1 MAIKAF
7 TVPGSDDQ
15 SHKWDVALGSDPKPH
30 PRAAKNAEP
39 LKTIMKDPED
49 EARQRFQDYISNKDA
64 YTPITNGC
72 LIQGSRV
79 PFSVYSLQENSL
91 VTVCSGS
98 LISPGVISK
107 DMTQDSGHLLIEATH
122 LQKYAGYLSQVME
135 KYDPSSSIGIAVVH
149 EKSKIVMKDVFEGA
163 LDDEKIKAVTETAN
177 DMVEGILM
185 RDEVLNE
192 LLTIKRHDYQNYVHS
207 VNVAVL
213 SLSLGKNLGLNKET
227 LQYLGI
233 GAFLHDIG
241 KREVPKEILG
251 KIGLLTEAEYKV
263 YKRHVIEGVK
273 MLESTWKIPTPS
285 IAAVS
290 QHHERLN
297 GTGYPNAISDKQIE
311 IFGRIM
317 SIADC
322 FDNLTS
328 PRPNKAAMMP
338 FDAVK
343 VLADEKGYFDQQILM
358 TFIKLL
364 GSRFSG

>member
-7 TVPGSDDQ
+7 IVSDSDDK
-15 SHKWDVALGSDPKPH
+15 SRKWDVSLTSDPKTL
-30 PRAAKNAEP
+30 PRAAKDAEAV
-39 LKTIMKDPED
+39 KKIIKDPED
-49 EARQRFQDYISNKDA
+49 EARQRYQDYVSNKDA
-64 YTPITNGC
+64 YTPITSGC
-72 LIQGSRV
+72 LIPGSRV
-79 PFSVYSLQENSL
+79 PFSVYSLQNESL
-91 VTVCSGS
+91 AIVCSGS
-98 LISPGVISK
+98 LMSPGVISG
-107 DMTQDSGHLLIEATH
+107 DMMQNSGHLLIESTH
-122 LQKYAGYLSQVME
+122 LQKYASYLSKVIE
-135 KYDPSSSIGIAVVH
+135 KHEPSSSMGMAVLQ

-163 LDDEKIKAVTETAN
+163 LDDEKIKAVTEMAN

-213 SLSLGKNLGLNKET
+213 SLSLGKTLGLNRET

-241 KREVPKEILG
+241 KRAVPKEILG
-251 KIGLLTEAEYKV
+251 KIGLLTEAEYKL

-273 MLESTWKIPTPS
+273 MLESTWKIPAPS

-290 QHHERLN
+290 QHHERIN
-297 GTGYPNAISDKQIE
+297 GTGYPNGISNKQIE

-343 VLADEKGYFDQQILM
+343 VLVDEKSHFDQEILM
-358 TFIKLL
+358 TFIRLL
-364 GSRFSG
+364 GRFNR

>member
-7 TVPGSDDQ
+7 TVPDSDDK
-15 SHKWDVALGSDPKPH
+15 SHKWEVALGSDPEPH
-30 PRAAKNAEP
+30 PRTAKGAETV
-39 LKTIMKDPED
+39 KEINKDPED
-49 EARQRFQDYISNKDA
+49 EARQRFQDYVNNKDA
-64 YTPITNGC
+64 YTTVTGGC
-72 LIQGSRV
+72 LIPGSRV
-79 PFSVYSLQENSL
+79 SFSVYSVKGNSL

-107 DMTQDSGHLLIEATH
+107 DITENSGHLLIEATH
-122 LQKYAGYLSQVME
+122 LQKYAGYLSQVMG
-135 KYDPSSSIGIAVVH
+135 KYDPSSSVGMAVIQ

-177 DMVEGILM
+177 EMVEGILM

-213 SLSLGKNLGLNKET
+213 SLSLGKALGLNKET

-263 YKRHVIEGVK
+263 YKRHVIEGVR
-273 MLESTWKIPTPS
+273 MLESTWKIPAPS

-290 QHHERLN
+290 QHHERIN
-297 GTGYPNAISDKQIE
+297 GTGYPNGISDKQIE

-328 PRPNKAAMMP
+328 PRPNKSAMMP
-338 FDAVK
+338 FDAAK
-343 VLADEKGYFDQQILM
+343 VLADEKGHFDQHILM
-358 TFIKLL
+358 TFVKLL
-364 GSRFSG
+364 GRYDL

>member
-1 MAIKAF
+1 MSIKAF
-7 TVPGSDDQ
+7 TVTDPDDKPRQ
-15 SHKWDVALGSDPKPH
+15 REAALTRDPQPH
-30 PRAAKNAEP
+30 PHTT
-39 LKTIMKDPED
+39 KTTETVKSITDTED
-49 EARQRFQDYISNKDA
+49 ETRQRFQDYASNNAA
-64 YTPITNGC
+64 YTPIANEC
-72 LIQGSRV
+72 LIPGSRV
-79 PFSVYSLQENSL
+79 PFNVYSLQDQSL
-91 VTVCSGS
+91 ITVCSGS
-98 LISPGVISK
+98 LMSPGVIRG
-107 DMTQDSGHLLIEATH
+107 DLTQNSGHLCIESTE
-122 LQKYAGYLSQVME
+122 LLKYTGYLSKVME
-135 KYDPSSSIGIAVVH
+135 NHAPSSSVGMVVLQ
-149 EKSKIVMKDVFEGA
+149 EKSKIVMKDVFDGA

-177 DMVEGILM
+177 DMVECILM
-185 RDEVLNE
+185 RDEVLSE
-192 LLTIKRHDYQNYVHS
+192 LLTIKRHDFQNYVHS

-213 SLSLGKNLGLNKET
+213 SLSLGKTLGLNRET

-263 YKRHVIEGVK
+263 YKRHVLEGVK
-273 MLESTWKIPTPS
+273 ILESAWKIPSPS

-290 QHHERLN
+290 QHHERVN
-297 GTGYPNAISDKQIE
+297 GTGYPNGISDRQIG

-328 PRPNKAAMMP
+328 PRPNKSAVMP

-343 VLADEKGYFDQQILM
+343 VLADEKGHFDQQILM

-364 GSRFSG
+364 GRSN